1 MSGFKLSTTT
11 GGPGPPVMQELIDRS
26 ANDAKINIR
35 NEILQHFWTT
45 QFIIRALDKRLVANR
60 VHYKKMA
67 N

>member
-1 MSGFKLSTTT
+1 
-11 GGPGPPVMQELIDRS
+11 MQELIDRS